1 MALLRVCLLLVLL
14 LGAGGAHAAGEVPLS
29 VEAGVERRTV
39 AVGDTF
45 NLHLDLDWED
55 GVDIKPLAIGDRL
68 GGFVVRDV
76 REGVA
81 SRVGERFT
89 RRISLLLTVFE
100 LGPMTVPPVTVVYLA
115 PDGETLKAET
125 SPVEIEVASILPDDA
140 GEIRDIKDPIAVP
153 RRWKDLILSYAL
165 LVGLAAGTAVSVLL
179 SVKRKHE
186 IQAALRTVWVRITGP
201 LVKLFLSLLRL
212 LGLARRGGA
221 ALDLDIEVTEPHLVP
236 EDAALK
242 ELKRIEALG
251 LIERGMIK
259 DYYTLVSEIVRR
271 YLERK
276 FQVLAMESPTSYT
289 LGALF
294 EIEVAPEGIDAIRDV
309 LEEGDLVKFAKLN
322 PAGEAVASLL
332 TRAREVVKLTGSPVG
347 VDRQV
352 ESG

>member
-1 MALLRVCLLLVLL
+1 MALLRGCLLLVLL
-14 LGAGGAHAAGEVPLS
+14 LGAGGVHAAGEEPLS

-45 NLHLDLDWED
+45 NFHLDLDWAD

-100 LGPMTVPPVTVVYLA
+100 LGPQTVPPVAVVYLA

-140 GEIRDIKDPIAVP
+140 GEIRDIKNPIAVP

-186 IQAALRTVWVRITGP
+186 IQSALRSVWVRITGP
-201 LVKLFLSLLRL
+201 LVKLLLGFLRL

-221 ALDLDIEVTEPHLVP
+221 ALNLDIAVTEPHLVP
-236 EDAALK
+236 EEAALK
-242 ELKRIEALG
+242 ELERIEALG

-259 DYYTLVSEIVRR
+259 DYYTLVSETVRR

-276 FQVLAMESPTSYT
+276 FKVLAMESPTSHT
-289 LGALF
+289 LSALS
-294 EIEVAPEGIDAIRDV
+294 EIQVAPEGIEAIRDV
-309 LEEGDLVKFAKLN
+309 LEEGDLVKFAKLK
-322 PAGEAVASLL
+322 PAVDAVTSLL
-332 TRAREVVKLTGSPVG
+332 TRAREVVRLTGSFVG
-347 VDRQV
+347 IHRQV

>member
-1 MALLRVCLLLVLL
+1 MAVLRVCLLLVLL
-14 LGAGGAHAAGEVPLS
+14 LVPGGLRAAGEEPLS
-29 VEAGVERRTV
+29 VEAGVERKIV

-55 GVDIKPLAIGDRL
+55 GVDVKPLAIGDRL

-81 SRVGERFT
+81 SKVGDRFT

-100 LGPMTVPPVTVVYLA
+100 LGPQTVPPVAVVYLA

-140 GEIRDIKDPIAVP
+140 AEIRDIKDPIAVP

-186 IQAALRTVWVRITGP
+186 IEAALRTVWVRITGP
-201 LVKLFLSLLRL
+201 LVKLFLAFLNL
-212 LGLARRGGA
+212 LGLLRRKEV
-221 ALDLDIEVTEPHLVP
+221 ALDLDIEVSEPHLVP
-236 EDAALK
+236 EEAALK
-242 ELKRIEALG
+242 ELKRIEVLD

-259 DYYTLVSEIVRR
+259 DHYTLVSETVRR

-276 FQVLAMESPTSYT
+276 FEVLAMESPTSYT
-289 LGALF
+289 LSALS
-294 EIEVAPEGIDAIRDV
+294 EIAVAQEGVDAIRDV
-309 LEEGDLVKFAKLN
+309 LEEGDLVKFAKLT
-322 PAGEAVASLL
+322 PAREAVASLL
-332 TRAREVVKLTGSPVG
+332 TRAREVVRLTGSPVG
-347 VDRQV
+347 KHREA